1 MVGRKRRP
9 LILSFPSTPLHTNP
23 PQDTTFYHHSALHT
37 SNHSLTVL
45 RECTMQ
51 KFAMQIMHRTDS
63 IFSPWKTGDLVVSR
77 LKFQLLQLSICL
89 CIQSSSVAPLS
100 TSATNVDHEN
110 PFWCPR
116 PAFPLFVHNIV
127 AVHRK
132 AEPNALWWK

>member
-45 RECTMQ
+45 Q
-51 KFAMQIMHRTDS
+51 NFAMRTMHCTDS
-63 IFSPWKTGDLVVSR
+63 IFSPWKTGDVVVSR
-77 LKFQLLQLSICL
+77 LKFQLLQLSIWL
-89 CIQSSSVAPLS
+89 CIQSNSVAPLS

-132 AEPNALWWK
+132 AEPNALWRK

>member
-1 MVGRKRRP
+1 METLVGRKRRP

-23 PQDTTFYHHSALHT
+23 PQDTTFYHRTAMHA

-51 KFAMQIMHRTDS
+51 KFAMQIMHR
-63 IFSPWKTGDLVVSR
+63 PWKTGDLVVSR

-132 AEPNALWWK
+132 AEPNALWRK